1 MRIELVSED
10 GDLYRMCRDILTE
23 VAGLRCNLTAVSAE
37 NATPDADLYIW
48 DFQPDQVRADQMQRA
63 AAHLFLVNR
72 CDLADFRV
80 EMGSSAPLILLK
92 PVTRAALTAFLT
104 LAVSSEAANW
114 LLEDRDEILQC
125 LIQTNL
131 KLQEYDQDRTNF
143 LARAVHDFRAPLTA
157 LSGYCGLLLSGPLGG
172 LNEKQREVLGR
183 MQHSVHRLSRLA
195 ETMYQLSV
203 GQRLKRRPAV
213 EKGEI
218 RVCLEQA
225 LHEIGPFAEGKQITI
240 SVNLKPSSSL
250 YFDAGQLEQ
259 VFINVLHNACKFTP
273 KFGSIEV
280 RGYPYFWERRSSSAS
295 FPAQSERRH
304 RKTGET
310 NSYRID
316 VQDSGRPIP
325 EDRIQRIFEEYV
337 SYAGS
342 SDRSGG
348 GLGLAICRMI
358 ISQHNGCIWAENTDR
373 GPMFSFTLPFWRSD
387 AEEELLKVEAMQGVS
402 A

>member
-172 LNEKQREVLGR
+172 LNEKQREIGR
-183 MQHSVHRLSRLA
+183 AHV
-195 ETMYQLSV
+195 
-203 GQRLKRRPAV
+203 
-213 EKGEI
+213 
-218 RVCLEQA
+218 
-225 LHEIGPFAEGKQITI
+225 
-240 SVNLKPSSSL
+240 
-250 YFDAGQLEQ
+250 
-259 VFINVLHNACKFTP
+259 
-273 KFGSIEV
+273 
-280 RGYPYFWERRSSSAS
+280 
-295 FPAQSERRH
+295 
-304 RKTGET
+304 
-310 NSYRID
+310 
-316 VQDSGRPIP
+316 
-325 EDRIQRIFEEYV
+325 
-337 SYAGS
+337 
-342 SDRSGG
+342 
-348 GLGLAICRMI
+348 
-358 ISQHNGCIWAENTDR
+358 
-373 GPMFSFTLPFWRSD
+373 
-387 AEEELLKVEAMQGVS
+387 
-402 A
+402 